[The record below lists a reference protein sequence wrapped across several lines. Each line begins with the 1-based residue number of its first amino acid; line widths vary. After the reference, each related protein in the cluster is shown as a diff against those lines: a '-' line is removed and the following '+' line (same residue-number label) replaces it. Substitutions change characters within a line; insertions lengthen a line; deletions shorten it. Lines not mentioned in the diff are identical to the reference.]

1 MLYHLWRVHRVQL
14 HAQGC
19 RRPFC
24 LLCFRERAKEGSA
37 SFTAGS
43 AVIAEF
49 GARGCE
55 VIEHGEVGKESQR
68 TWLYELRLRGA
79 EEGV

>member
-1 MLYHLWRVHRVQL
+1 MPARTVPPATLCMKLYPMHPPQ
-14 HAQGC
+14 
-19 RRPFC
+19 
-24 LLCFRERAKEGSA
+24 
-37 SFTAGS
+37 
-43 AVIAEF
+43 
-49 GARGCE
+49 